1 MSGEDV
7 YLDFA
12 ATSWPKPEAVLGAVE
27 AWYREAGVSA
37 SRGDSARSQQVAR
50 AVRGTRERLA
60 RMCGVPAD
68 RVAFTSGA
76 TDALHLA
83 LHGILR
89 PGDRVVTTAIE
100 HSSVVRPL
108 VELRE
113 TLGLELRVVP
123 CDATGTVDPDDLE
136 RAIRERPTR
145 LVALNHASNVTGA
158 VQDAASCVRIARDQG
173 ALLLLDASQT
183 AGARPLPVGADL
195 IAASAHKAL
204 LGPPGLGFLAAA
216 EEVEL
221 TPVRFGG
228 TGSSVALDRHPRAWP
243 TAFEAG
249 TPNTPAILGLGAAL
263 DWSASGARTPLDE
276 AAARVAGAIRAA
288 LTQVEGIRVLPS
300 FEAATPLPIVSFV
313 HEALDPAELGIL
325 LDEAG
330 IICRSGFHCAPWI
343 HEALGTTAGGTVR
356 LSAGPWV
363 AEDAPQR
370 VVAALAH

>member
-1 MSGEDV
+1 MRRGDV

-12 ATSWPKPEAVLGAVE
+12 ATSWPKPEAVLDAVD

-37 SRGDSARSQQVAR
+37 SRGDSARSQLVAR
-50 AVRGTRERLA
+50 AVHGTRERMA
-60 RMCGVPAD
+60 RLCGVPTD

-89 PGDRVVTTAIE
+89 PGDRVVTTATE

-113 TLGLELRVVP
+113 PLGLDVRVVP
-123 CDATGTVDPDDLE
+123 CDATGTVDPADIE
-136 RAIRERPTR
+136 RAVRERPTR
-145 LVALNHASNVTGA
+145 LVAMNHASNVTGA
-158 VQDAASCVRIARDQG
+158 VQDADACARIAHGQG

-183 AGARPLPVGADL
+183 AGARPLTVGADL

-204 LGPPGLGFLAAA
+204 LGPPGLGFLAAG
-216 EEVEL
+216 EDVEL
-221 TPVRFGG
+221 TPIRFGG
-228 TGSSVALDRHPRAWP
+228 TGSSAALDRHPRAWP

-263 DWSASGARTPLDE
+263 DWSASGARAALDE
-276 AAARVAGAIRAA
+276 AAATAASALRAA
-288 LTQVEGIRVLPS
+288 LAELEGVRVIP
-300 FEAATPLPIVSFV
+300 APKATPLPIVSFV
-313 HEALDPAELGIL
+313 HEALDPAEIGVL

-330 IICRSGFHCAPWI
+330 IVCRTGFHCAPWI
-343 HEALGTTAGGTVR
+343 HEALGTRAGGTVR

-363 AEDAPQR
+363 AEDAPRR
-370 VVAALAH
+370 VVAALAP